1 MPDREYPLTPGQQR
15 MWFLQQLD
23 PSDVSENLVTLR
35 RLTGPLDPDA
45 FRRAVA
51 VVVARHEPLRTSF
64 AEVDGVPVQRVAD
77 RVEVP
82 VALHDLRA
90 EPDPEAAA
98 LRLAEACGGRPYPTA
113 AGPLLRIALYRTGER
128 THVLLLAAHHLVSD
142 GWSIRLLLDE
152 LLAAHRAVADGRE
165 PQLPPL
171 EGGFGDHV
179 MWRRARAEG
188 PAADRPA
195 AYWAAELAAPPGRG
209 LPPGTP
215 PPRPAA
221 GADGR
226 AHWVRAE
233 VDAASAAAVEGF
245 AREHG
250 CTPFMA
256 WLALYQLLV
265 GRHTGQDDLVVGAP
279 TAGRERRADEHLVGC
294 FTTVLPLRADLGGG
308 AGFAALLAR
317 TRATVTGALSHP
329 QVPYERLLGELGT
342 ARGEG
347 QRQLFRHWFNL
358 HTESAAAP
366 ATSPA
371 ADAGPPAAESAPSL
385 TPDAGRLVVEALPG
399 LPAPTPFDTSLDAW
413 PAADGGLHLLLA
425 YDPAVLDAAAAQA
438 LLDRLPILAGH
449 ALAEPERPLAALSL
463 LSPDEDGALLR
474 GPDGVPDDPETVLD
488 LLLRQATATP
498 DAVALRDGER
508 AFTYRELIAGAR
520 RAEAAVR
527 AVGALPRTPVGLY
540 GARSAEL
547 LAGMLGIL
555 LADCAY
561 LPLDPALPAPRLH
574 AMLHGAGATAVL
586 ATPDAPVV
594 DTDLPTTRLTPLD
607 SPQPPSEQREFAPAT
622 PSAPPAPLAPPT
634 PPAPADPAYVLHTS
648 GSTGEPKAV
657 SVPHRAL
664 LARVRWM
671 GAAYGLGPGERV
683 LQFAS
688 PGFDT
693 HVEEVFPALTHG
705 AEVVLLP
712 VPPAELP
719 DWLGSPQGRT
729 LTVLD
734 LPTAYWQELVAAG
747 AAVPWPPAL
756 RTVVLGGDQVAS
768 AAVAAWRARFGDRV
782 ELWNTYG
789 PTEAAVIATACR
801 LGPADATAR
810 PDIGRPIA
818 ATVAHLL
825 DDGGRPVPPGVP
837 GELWLGGDGLAD
849 GYLGRPDLTAER
861 FAADPFTGGRMY
873 RTGDLARLRPDG
885 SLEFLGRR
893 DRQLKVRGHR
903 VEPAEVEA
911 ALLGQPGVA
920 QAVVDLHDEAGRQLL
935 TAWLVPTDPERPPHG
950 EELRRRL
957 RAVLPAHL
965 VPDVCLPLERLPL
978 TVRGKLDRAA
988 LPSPATAAP
997 AAGVGVG
1004 VVAER
1009 VPPGTDAE
1017 HLVAETW
1024 AEVLGLDADRIGAHD
1039 DFFALG
1045 GHSLLAVRVLAR
1057 LRAAL
1062 ELNLPVRVLFEAP
1075 TVAGTAAAVEELLLA
1090 EIDALS
1096 EDEVRA
1102 LIDEDAPTA

>member
-1 MPDREYPLTPGQQR
+1 MSDREYPLTPGQQR

-35 RLTGPLDPDA
+35 RLTGPLDPAA

-51 VVVARHEPLRTSF
+51 AVVARHEPLRTSF

-98 LRLAEACGGRPYPTA
+98 LRLAEACGGRPYATA
-113 AGPLLRIALYRTGER
+113 AGPLLRIELYRTGER
-128 THVLLLAAHHLVSD
+128 EHVLLLAAHHLVSD

-152 LLAAHRAVADGRE
+152 LLAAHRAAADGRE

-171 EGGFGDHV
+171 PGGFGDHV
-179 MWRRARAEG
+179 MWQRARAEG
-188 PAADRPA
+188 PAADRAA

-215 PPRPAA
+215 PPPRPATA
-221 GADGR
+221 TATTAPDGR

-233 VDAASAAAVEGF
+233 VDAAAAAAVEGF
-245 AREHG
+245 ARQHS

-308 AGFAALLAR
+308 VGFATLLER
-317 TRATVTGALSHP
+317 TRSTVTNALSHP

-358 HTESAAAP
+358 HTESAA
-366 ATSPA
+366 PA
-371 ADAGPPAAESAPSL
+371 AATTADPL
-385 TPDAGRLVVEALPG
+385 RVDALPG

-438 LLDRLPILAGH
+438 LLDRLPLLARR
-449 ALAEPERPLAALSL
+449 ALAEPGRPVTALSL

-488 LLLRQATATP
+488 LLLRQADLTP
-498 DAVALRDGER
+498 DAVAVRDGER
-508 AFTYRELIAGAR
+508 SFSYRELLAGAR
-520 RAEAAVR
+520 RAEAAVH

-555 LADCAY
+555 LAGCAY
-561 LPLDPALPAPRLH
+561 LPLDPALPGPRLR
-574 AMLHGAGATAVL
+574 AMLDGAGATAVL
-586 ATPDAPVV
+586 ATPDAPA
-594 DTDLPTTRLTPLD
+594 TETGLPTTR
-607 SPQPPSEQREFAPAT
+607 
-622 PSAPPAPLAPPT
+622 PAPLDAPQPASTAAEFT
-634 PPAPADPAYVLHTS
+634 PPAPADPAYVLYTS

-657 SVPHRAL
+657 VVPHRAL

-712 VPPAELP
+712 VPSAELP
-719 DWLGSPQGRT
+719 DWLGGPQGRT

-747 AAVPWPPAL
+747 PAVPWPPAL

-768 AAVAAWRARFGDRV
+768 AAVAAWRGRFGDRV

-789 PTEAAVIATACR
+789 PTEAAVIATACL
-801 LGPADATAR
+801 LGPADAAAR
-810 PDIGRPIA
+810 PGIGRPIA

-849 GYLGRPDLTAER
+849 GYLGRPGLTAER

-885 SLEFLGRR
+885 ALEFLGRR
-893 DRQLKVRGHR
+893 DRQLKVRGYR

-911 ALLGQPGVA
+911 ALLAQPGVG

-935 TAWLVPTDPERPPHG
+935 AAWVVPADAELPPDG
-950 EELRRRL
+950 EELRQRL

-988 LPSPATAAP
+988 LPSPAAVAP
-997 AAGVGVG
+997 AGT
-1004 VVAER
+1004 VAER

-1024 AEVLGLDADRIGAHD
+1024 SEVLGLDVERIGVHD

-1062 ELNLPVRVLFEAP
+1062 ELDVPVRVLFTSP

-1096 EDEVRA
+1096 EDEVRS
-1102 LIDEDAPTA
+1102 LIDEGAPTA

>member
-15 MWFLQQLD
+15 MWFLQQVD

-51 VVVARHEPLRTSF
+51 AVVARHEPLRTSF

-82 VALHDLRA
+82 VALHDLRD

-113 AGPLLRIALYRTGER
+113 AGPLLRVELYRTGER

-171 EGGFGDHV
+171 SGGFGDHV
-179 MWRRARAEG
+179 MWQRARAEG
-188 PAADRPA
+188 PAADRA
-195 AYWAAELAAPPGRG
+195 IAYWAAELAAPPGRG

-215 PPRPAA
+215 PPHPAGPA
-221 GADGR
+221 DPADGR

-279 TAGRERRADEHLVGC
+279 TAGRERSADEHLVGC

-317 TRATVTGALSHP
+317 TRSTVTGALSHP

-366 ATSPA
+366 A
-371 ADAGPPAAESAPSL
+371 ADAGP
-385 TPDAGRLVVEALPG
+385 LVVESLPG

-449 ALAEPERPLAALSL
+449 ALAEPERPLTTLSL

-488 LLLRQATATP
+488 LLLRQAAATP

-508 AFTYRELIAGAR
+508 SFTYRELIAAAR

-555 LADCAY
+555 LAGCAY

-574 AMLHGAGATAVL
+574 AVLHGAGATAVL
-586 ATPDAPVV
+586 ATPDAPAV
-594 DTDLPTTRLTPLD
+594 DSDLPTARPAPLD
-607 SPQPPSEQREFAPAT
+607 APQPPSAPGEFAPRTPNTPAT
-622 PSAPPAPLAPPT
+622 HPASLDVPRPAAPHGGFAPPHLPS
-634 PPAPADPAYVLHTS
+634 PADPAYVLHTS

-693 HVEEVFPALTHG
+693 HVEEVFPALAHG

-712 VPPAELP
+712 VPSAELP
-719 DWLGSPQGRT
+719 DWLGGAQGRT

-747 AAVPWPPAL
+747 PAVPWPPAL
-756 RTVVLGGDQVAS
+756 RTVVLGGDQVSS
-768 AAVAAWRARFGDRV
+768 AAVAAWRERFGDRV

-810 PDIGRPIA
+810 PGIGRPIA

-935 TAWLVPTDPERPPHG
+935 AAWLVPADPERPPHG
-950 EELRRRL
+950 EEVRRRL

-988 LPSPATAAP
+988 LPSPATAP
-997 AAGVGVG
+997 AATGGA
-1004 VVAER
+1004 VAER
-1009 VPPGTDAE
+1009 VPPRTDAE

-1024 AEVLGLDADRIGAHD
+1024 SEVLGLEADRIGAHD

-1062 ELNLPVRVLFEAP
+1062 ELDLPVRVLFEAP

-1096 EDEVRA
+1096 ADEVRA

>member
-1 MPDREYPLTPGQQR
+1 MSEREYPLTPGQQR
-15 MWFLQQLD
+15 MWFLQRLD

-35 RLTGPLDPDA
+35 RLTGPLDPEA

-51 VVVARHEPLRTSF
+51 AVVARHEPLRTSF

-82 VALHDLRA
+82 VPLHDLRA

-98 LRLAEACGGRPYPTA
+98 LRLAEACGGRPYATA
-113 AGPLLRIALYRTGER
+113 RGPLLRVELYRTGEWA
-128 THVLLLAAHHLVSD
+128 HVLLLAAHHLVSD

-152 LLAAHRAVADGRE
+152 LLAAHRAAADGRE
-165 PQLPPL
+165 PELPPL
-171 EGGFGDHV
+171 PGGFGDHV
-179 MWRRARAEG
+179 MWQRARAEG
-188 PAADRPA
+188 PAADRAA

-221 GADGR
+221 PADGR

-245 AREHG
+245 ARRHS

-265 GRHTGQDDLVVGAP
+265 GRHTGQLDLVVGAP

-294 FTTVLPLRADLGGG
+294 FTAVLPLRADLGGE
-308 AGFAALLAR
+308 AGFAALLER

-358 HTESAAAP
+358 HTESAAP
-366 ATSPA
+366 DPS
-371 ADAGPPAAESAPSL
+371 DGAGPL
-385 TPDAGRLVVEALPG
+385 RVDALPG

-413 PAADGGLHLLLA
+413 PAAGGGLHLLLA

-438 LLDRLPILAGH
+438 LLDRLPVLARN
-449 ALAEPERPLAALSL
+449 ALAEPELPVTALSL
-463 LSPDEDGALLR
+463 LSPDEEGALLR

-488 LLLRQATATP
+488 LLLRQAAATP

-508 AFTYRELIAGAR
+508 SFSYRELLAGAR

-527 AVGALPRTPVGLY
+527 TVGALPRTPVGLL
-540 GARSAEL
+540 GTRSAEL
-547 LAGMLGIL
+547 LTGMLGVL
-555 LADCAY
+555 LAGCAY
-561 LPLDPALPAPRLH
+561 LPLDPALPAPRLR

-586 ATPDAPVV
+586 AAPGVPDT
-594 DTDLPTTRLTPLD
+594 DTDLPTARLAPLPD
-607 SPQPPSEQREFAPAT
+607 GQGAFDPPSPADPAT
-622 PSAPPAPLAPPT
+622 PTPRPASLDGPQQPSGEGAFDPPS
-634 PPAPADPAYVLHTS
+634 PADPAYVLYTS

-657 SVPHRAL
+657 AVPHRAL

-688 PGFDT
+688 LGFDT
-693 HVEEVFPALTHG
+693 HVEEVFPALAHG

-712 VPPAELP
+712 VPSAELP
-719 DWLGSPQGRT
+719 DWLGGPQGRS

-747 AAVPWPPAL
+747 PAVPWPPAL
-756 RTVVLGGDQVAS
+756 RAVVLGGDQVAPAS
-768 AAVAAWRARFGDRV
+768 VAAWRDRFGDRV

-801 LGPADATAR
+801 LGPTDAVVR
-810 PDIGRPIA
+810 PGIGRPIA

-825 DDGGRPVPPGVP
+825 DDGGRPVPSGVP

-849 GYLGRPDLTAER
+849 GYLGRPELTAER

-893 DRQLKVRGHR
+893 DRQLKVRGYR

-911 ALLGQPGVA
+911 ALLAQPDVA

-935 TAWLVPTDPERPPHG
+935 AAWVVPADAGRPPHG
-950 EELRRRL
+950 EELRHRL

-988 LPSPATAAP
+988 LPSPATTPAAATERVAP
-997 AAGVGVG
+997 A
-1004 VVAER
+1004 
-1009 VPPGTDAE
+1009 TDAE
-1017 HLVAETW
+1017 LLVAEVW
-1024 AEVLGLDADRIGAHD
+1024 SEVLGLDVDRLGAHD

-1062 ELNLPVRVLFEAP
+1062 ELDLPVRVLFTSP

>member
-1 MPDREYPLTPGQQR
+1 MSDREYPLTPGQQR

-35 RLTGPLDPDA
+35 RLTGPLDPEA

-51 VVVARHEPLRTSF
+51 AVVARHEPLRTSF

-90 EPDPEAAA
+90 EPDPEGAA
-98 LRLAEACGGRPYPTA
+98 LRLAEACGGRPYATA
-113 AGPLLRIALYRTGER
+113 RGPLLRIELYRTGER
-128 THVLLLAAHHLVSD
+128 EHVLLLAAHHLVSD

-152 LLAAHRAVADGRE
+152 LLAAHRAAADGRE

-171 EGGFGDHV
+171 PGGFGDHV
-179 MWRRARAEG
+179 MWQRARAEG
-188 PAADRPA
+188 PAADRAA

-215 PPRPAA
+215 PPPRPATA
-221 GADGR
+221 PDAPDAPDGR

-233 VDAASAAAVEGF
+233 VDAAAAAAVEGF
-245 AREHG
+245 ARQYS

-308 AGFAALLAR
+308 AGFATLLER
-317 TRATVTGALSHP
+317 TRSTVTNALSHP

-358 HTESAAAP
+358 HTESAAP
-366 ATSPA
+366 ATPA
-371 ADAGPPAAESAPSL
+371 
-385 TPDAGRLVVEALPG
+385 PDATGTGTATATATADPLRVDALPG

-438 LLDRLPILAGH
+438 LLDRLPILARQ
-449 ALAEPERPLAALSL
+449 ALAEPGRPVTTLSL

-488 LLLRQATATP
+488 LLLRQAALTP

-508 AFTYRELIAGAR
+508 SFSYRELLAGAR

-527 AVGALPRTPVGLY
+527 EVGALPRTPVGLY

-547 LAGMLGIL
+547 LAGMLGVL
-555 LADCAY
+555 LAGCAY
-561 LPLDPALPAPRLH
+561 LPLDPALPGPRLR
-574 AMLHGAGATAVL
+574 AMLDGAGATAVL
-586 ATPDAPVV
+586 ATPDAPAA
-594 DTDLPTTRLTPLD
+594 DTDLPTARPALLDAPLD
-607 SPQPPSEQREFAPAT
+607 APQPADPEGQFEPS
-622 PSAPPAPLAPPT
+622 
-634 PPAPADPAYVLHTS
+634 APADPAYVLYTS

-657 SVPHRAL
+657 VVPHRAL

-712 VPPAELP
+712 VPSAELP
-719 DWLGSPQGRT
+719 DWLGGPQGRT

-747 AAVPWPPAL
+747 PAVPWPPAL

-768 AAVAAWRARFGDRV
+768 AAVAAWRGRFGDRV

-789 PTEAAVIATACR
+789 PTEAAVIATACL
-801 LGPADATAR
+801 LGPADAVAR
-810 PDIGRPIA
+810 PGIGRPIA

-849 GYLGRPDLTAER
+849 GYLGRPGLTAER

-885 SLEFLGRR
+885 ALEFLGRR
-893 DRQLKVRGHR
+893 DRQLKVRGYR

-911 ALLGQPGVA
+911 ALLAQPGVG

-935 TAWLVPTDPERPPHG
+935 AAWVVPAEAERPPHG
-950 EELRRRL
+950 EELRQRL

-988 LPSPATAAP
+988 LPSPAAVAP
-997 AAGVGVG
+997 AGA
-1004 VVAER
+1004 VAAAAR
-1009 VPPGTDAE
+1009 VAPGTDAE
-1017 HLVAETW
+1017 FLVAEVW
-1024 AEVLGLDADRIGAHD
+1024 SEVLGLDPDRLGVHD

-1062 ELNLPVRVLFEAP
+1062 ELDLPVRVLFTSP

-1096 EDEVRA
+1096 EDEVRS
-1102 LIDEDAPTA
+1102 LIDEGAPTA

>member
-1 MPDREYPLTPGQQR
+1 MSDREYPLTPGQQR
-15 MWFLQQLD
+15 MWFLQRVD

-35 RLTGPLDPDA
+35 RLTGPLDPEA

-51 VVVARHEPLRTSF
+51 AVVARHEPLRTSF
-64 AEVDGVPVQRVAD
+64 GESDGVPVQRVAD

-82 VALHDLRA
+82 VLLHDLRA

-98 LRLAEACGGRPYPTA
+98 LRLAEASGGRPYA
-113 AGPLLRIALYRTGER
+113 LEDGPLLRIELYRTGEWA
-128 THVLLLAAHHLVSD
+128 HVLLLAAHHLVSD

-152 LLAAHRAVADGRE
+152 LLAAHRAVADGGE
-165 PQLPPL
+165 PRLPALP
-171 EGGFGDHV
+171 EGFGDHV
-179 MWRRARAEG
+179 MWQRARAEG
-188 PAADRPA
+188 PAADRAA

-209 LPPGTP
+209 LPPGSA
-215 PPRPAA
+215 PAA
-221 GADGR
+221 PAPDGR

-233 VDAASAAAVEGF
+233 MDAAAAAEVEDF
-245 AREHG
+245 ARRRS

-265 GRHTGQDDLVVGAP
+265 GRHTGQSDLVVGAP
-279 TAGRERRADEHLVGC
+279 TAGRERRADEQLVGC
-294 FTTVLPLRADLGGG
+294 FTAVLPLRADLGGG
-308 AGFAALLAR
+308 AGFAALLER

-329 QVPYERLLGELGT
+329 QVPYERLLGALGT

-358 HTESAAAP
+358 HTESAAGQP
-366 ATSPA
+366 AE
-371 ADAGPPAAESAPSL
+371 AGPL
-385 TPDAGRLVVEALPG
+385 RVDDLPG

-413 PAADGGLHLLLA
+413 PAAGGGLHLLLA

-438 LLDRLPILAGH
+438 LLDRLPVLARN
-449 ALAEPERPLAALSL
+449 ALARPELPLGELSL
-463 LSPDEDGALLR
+463 LAPDERGALLR

-488 LLLRQATATP
+488 LLLRQAALTP
-498 DAVALRDGER
+498 AAVALRDGER
-508 AFTYRELIAGAR
+508 AFSYQELMAGAR
-520 RAEAAVR
+520 RAAAAVR

-547 LAGMLGIL
+547 LAGMLGLL
-555 LADCAY
+555 LAGCAY
-561 LPLDPALPAPRLH
+561 LPLDPALPAPRLR
-574 AMLHGAGATAVL
+574 AMLDGAGATAVL
-586 ATPDAPVV
+586 ATPDAPEV
-594 DTDLPTTRLTPLD
+594 DTGLPTARQDPLD
-607 SPQPPSEQREFAPAT
+607 APQPAAAEGPFELPS
-622 PSAPPAPLAPPT
+622 
-634 PPAPADPAYVLHTS
+634 PADPAYVLYTS

-657 SVPHRAL
+657 AVPHRAL

-693 HVEEVFPALTHG
+693 HVEEVFPALAHG

-712 VPPAELP
+712 VPSAELP
-719 DWLGSPQGRT
+719 DWLGGPRGRA

-747 AAVPWPPAL
+747 PAVPWPPAL
-756 RTVVLGGDQVAS
+756 RTVVLGGDQVAPT
-768 AAVAAWRARFGDRV
+768 AVAAWRERFGDRV

-801 LGPADATAR
+801 LGPDDAAAR
-810 PDIGRPIA
+810 PGIGRPIA

-893 DRQLKVRGHR
+893 DRQLKVRGYR

-911 ALLGQPGVA
+911 ALLAQPDVA

-935 TAWLVPTDPERPPHG
+935 AAWVVPSRAGHPPHG
-950 EELRRRL
+950 EELRLRL

-988 LPSPATAAP
+988 LPSPAAAVAP
-997 AAGVGVG
+997 EDGAAAR
-1004 VVAER
+1004 VA
-1009 VPPGTDAE
+1009 PDTDAE
-1017 HLVAETW
+1017 LLVAEVW
-1024 AEVLGLDADRIGAHD
+1024 SEVLGLDPDRFGVHD

-1062 ELNLPVRVLFEAP
+1062 ELDLPVRVLFAAP

-1096 EDEVRA
+1096 EDEVRS
-1102 LIDEDAPTA
+1102 LIDEGAPTA

>member
-1 MPDREYPLTPGQQR
+1 MSEREYPLTPGQQR
-15 MWFLQQLD
+15 MWFLQRLD

-35 RLTGPLDPDA
+35 RLTGPLDPEA

-51 VVVARHEPLRTSF
+51 AVAARHEPLRASF

-98 LRLAEACGGRPYPTA
+98 LRLAEACGGRPYATDR
-113 AGPLLRIALYRTGER
+113 GPLLRIELYRTGEW

-165 PQLPPL
+165 PQLPELP
-171 EGGFGDHV
+171 GGFGDHV
-179 MWRRARAEG
+179 MWQRARAEG
-188 PAADRPA
+188 PAADRAA

-215 PPRPAA
+215 PARTAA
-221 GADGR
+221 ALSASAGGTAPSASGGA

-233 VDAASAAAVEGF
+233 VDAVSATAVEEF
-245 AREHG
+245 ARRHS

-265 GRHTGQDDLVVGAP
+265 GRHTGQSDLVVGAP
-279 TAGRERRADEHLVGC
+279 TAGRERRADEQLVGC
-294 FTTVLPLRADLGGG
+294 FTAVLPLRADLGGE
-308 AGFAALLAR
+308 AGFAALLER

-329 QVPYERLLGELGT
+329 QVPFERLLGELGT

-358 HTESAAAP
+358 HTESAAP
-366 ATSPA
+366 DPS
-371 ADAGPPAAESAPSL
+371 ADDGPLE
-385 TPDAGRLVVEALPG
+385 VEALPG

-438 LLDRLPILAGH
+438 LLDRLPGLARH
-449 ALAEPERPLAALSL
+449 ALAEPERPVATLSL
-463 LSPDEDGALLR
+463 LSPDEEGALLR

-488 LLLRQATATP
+488 LLLRQAARTP

-508 AFTYRELIAGAR
+508 SFSYRELIAGAR

-527 AVGALPRTPVGLY
+527 AVGALPRTPVGLH
-540 GARSAEL
+540 GGRSAEL
-547 LAGMLGIL
+547 LTGLLGIL
-555 LADCAY
+555 LAGCAY
-561 LPLDPALPAPRLH
+561 LPLDPALPAPRLRT
-574 AMLHGAGATAVL
+574 MLHGAGATAVL
-586 ATPDAPVV
+586 TTPDAP
-594 DTDLPTTRLTPLD
+594 DTDTGLPTARLTPLD
-607 SPQPPSEQREFAPAT
+607 DAQ
-622 PSAPPAPLAPPT
+622 PPAPGSEFAPPT
-634 PPAPADPAYVLHTS
+634 PADPSPASPAPADPAYVLYTS

-657 SVPHRAL
+657 AVPHRAL

-688 PGFDT
+688 LGFDT
-693 HVEEVFPALTHG
+693 HVEEVFPALAHG

-712 VPPAELP
+712 VLSAELP
-719 DWLGSPQGRT
+719 DWLDGPQGRS

-747 AAVPWPPAL
+747 PAVPWPPAL
-756 RTVVLGGDQVAS
+756 RVVVLGGDQVA
-768 AAVAAWRARFGDRV
+768 AASVAAWRERFGDRV

-801 LGPADATAR
+801 LGPADAAAQ
-810 PDIGRPIA
+810 PGIGRPIA

-849 GYLGRPDLTAER
+849 GYLGRPELTAER

-885 SLEFLGRR
+885 ALEFLGRR
-893 DRQLKVRGHR
+893 DRQLKVRGYR

-911 ALLGQPGVA
+911 ALLALPGVA

-935 TAWLVPTDPERPPHG
+935 AAWVVPAGAGLPPHG
-950 EELRRRL
+950 EELRRSL

-997 AAGVGVG
+997 AA
-1004 VVAER
+1004 ATTEH

-1017 HLVAETW
+1017 LLVAETW
-1024 AEVLGLDADRIGAHD
+1024 SEVLGLDVERIGVHD

-1057 LRAAL
+1057 LRTAL
-1062 ELNLPVRVLFEAP
+1062 ELDLPVRVLFEAP

-1102 LIDEDAPTA
+1102 LIDGGAPTP